1 MYASYSR
8 IYLCLFLINI
18 QDDLPMICETCLG
31 QNPFVRMVKLP
42 YGDKLCKITGSP
54 YQAFR
59 WKAGPAGRYKETII
73 GYTVAAERNI
83 CQVCLNDMKYGLP
96 VGLRDRL
103 LSDQRT
109 GALTGTVALPQ
120 SDVGLQYYYQ
130 QQAQLVASG
139 DLDTTSFAADMQ
151 NLPASRQLQQ
161 FSQSLKTVEQSQPG
175 RTAFRNLPKLCS
187 FWLNGMCNR
196 VVRKT
201 CPFRP
206 CCGPTAYAFPEI
218 AGSHKELHKK
228 LVEQLTEKGPAA
240 LQKCMDADIK
250 QALSLAIRG
259 TNRDEAIRKRVTGD
273 DDLSNQY
280 MNKMRNMVCVCV
292 YALYIFVIII
302 IVFILL
308 LLLLLLFIY

>member
-1 MYASYSR
+1 
-8 IYLCLFLINI
+8 
-18 QDDLPMICETCLG
+18 MICDTCLG

-42 YGDKLCKITGSP
+42 YGDKLCKITGTP

-103 LSDQRT
+103 LSDQR
-109 GALTGTVALPQ
+109 GVIGTVALPQ

-139 DLDTTSFAADMQ
+139 ELDTTSFATDMQ

-161 FSQSLKTVEQSQPG
+161 FSQSLKSVEQNQPG

-206 CCGPTAYAFPEI
+206 CCGPSAYAFPEI

-228 LVEQLTEKGPAA
+228 LVEQLTEKGPAVV
-240 LQKCMDADIK
+240 QKCMDADIK

-280 MNKMRNMVCVCV
+280 MNKMRNMVSRN
-292 YALYIFVIII
+292 LPEFQL
-302 IVFILL
+302 FLILL
-308 LLLLLLFIY
+308 IHYSFIRISLLTPSYSKPLWNHLPISVT

>member
-1 MYASYSR
+1 
-8 IYLCLFLINI
+8 
-18 QDDLPMICETCLG
+18 
-31 QNPFVRMVKLP
+31 MVKLP
-42 YGDKLCKITGSP
+42 YGDKLCKITGTP

-103 LSDQRT
+103 LSDQRA
-109 GALTGTVALPQ
+109 GGLTGVVALPQ

-130 QQAQLVASG
+130 QQEQLIASG
-139 DLDTTSFAADMQ
+139 QLDTTSFAADMQ

-161 FSQSLKTVEQSQPG
+161 FSQSLKSVEQSQPG

-206 CCGPTAYAFPEI
+206 CCGPSAYAFPEI

-228 LVEQLTEKGPAA
+228 LVDQLTDKGPAA

-259 TNRDEAIRKRVTGD
+259 TNRDDAIRKRVTGD
-273 DDLSNQY
+273 DDLSHQY
-280 MNKMRNMVCVCV
+280 MNKMRNMVGVFVTTYIYV
-292 YALYIFVIII
+292 YV
-302 IVFILL
+302 LL
-308 LLLLLLFIY
+308 SVQSYLFIFLFYLCYSKHL